1 MCSIECHSIYISYTI
16 GRRRWLVKS
25 LRIKFRDPIRPSI
38 RQVCLPSATANGWS
52 YRHAPVAQRSTRGGD
67 CPLFGLLLS
76 LPLPPDAQ

>member
-38 RQVCLPSATANGWS
+38 RQVCLPSATANGWEL
-52 YRHAPVAQRSTRGGD
+52 QTRPRRPAVNTGGD

-76 LPLPPDAQ
+76 LPLPPAAQ